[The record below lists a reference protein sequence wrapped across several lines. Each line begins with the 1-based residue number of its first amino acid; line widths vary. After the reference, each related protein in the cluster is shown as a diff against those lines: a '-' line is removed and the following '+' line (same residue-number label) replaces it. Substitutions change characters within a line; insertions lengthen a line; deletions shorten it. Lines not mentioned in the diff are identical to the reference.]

1 MSQNTSKK
9 TSAKQGTS
17 RNKWHPAFCA
27 AAELEL
33 RDNRND
39 LSFNREYSLSKE
51 PLQIDLLVIKKPP
64 HVKVKNE
71 IGHLFRQHN
80 VIEYKSPKDSLN
92 IDDFY
97 KTLAYAFLYK
107 SLAKEVDG
115 IPVSQLTVSLL
126 CHAYPRAMFHRLK
139 AEQMQIHSQYP
150 GIYYIEGAMIPAQVI
165 VSKELDANNHRI
177 LRALTNDLDIND
189 ARGFLQEAARFAGK
203 GDKDDINAILIVS
216 MNANYEVYEALRKGD
231 FIMDNEPWK
240 RLLKDEFDKA
250 EARGKAIGEAR
261 GVEKMVVSLLKA
273 NQTVDFVAKV
283 AKMTAAQVREIGQKA
298 AVL

>member
-1 MSQNTSKK
+1 MSQDTAGKVS
-9 TSAKQGTS
+9 S
-17 RNKWHPAFCA
+17 RKGKSRSKWHPAFCA

-33 RDNRND
+33 RDNRED
-39 LSFNREYSLSKE
+39 LSFNREYNLSKE

-64 HVKVKNE
+64 HVKIKNE

-80 VIEYKSPKDSLN
+80 VVEYKSPKDSLN

-115 IPVSQLTVSLL
+115 IPVSQLTLSLVRQG
-126 CHAYPRAMFHRLK
+126 YPREMVKKLE
-139 AEQMQIHSQYP
+139 AEGMQIQRQYP
-150 GIYYIEGAMIPAQVI
+150 GIYYVEGAHIPAQI
-165 VSKELDANNHRI
+165 IAINELDAENHRS
-177 LRALTNDLDIND
+177 LRVLTSKLSEADAREFLAEAKRYANKGDINNINAVLKVSSD
-189 ARGFLQEAARFAGK
+189 ANYAVYDALMRRDVKMTDAWKLLM
-203 GDKDDINAILIVS
+203 KDDLA
-216 MNANYEVYEALRKGD
+216 E
-231 FIMDNEPWK
+231 
-240 RLLKDEFDKA
+240 A
-250 EARGKAIGEAR
+250 EARGESR
-261 GVEKMVVSLLKA
+261 GVEMGKKEMVVSLLKA

>member
-1 MSQNTSKK
+1 MSQDTAGKVS
-9 TSAKQGTS
+9 S
-17 RNKWHPAFCA
+17 RKGKSRSKWHPAFCA

-33 RDNRND
+33 RDNRED
-39 LSFNREYSLSKE
+39 LSFNREYNLSKE

-64 HVKVKNE
+64 HVKIKNE

-80 VIEYKSPKDSLN
+80 VVEYKSPKDSLN

-115 IPVSQLTVSLL
+115 IPVSQLTLSLVRQG
-126 CHAYPRAMFHRLK
+126 YPREMVKKLE
-139 AEQMQIHSQYP
+139 AEGMQIQRQYP
-150 GIYYIEGAMIPAQVI
+150 GIYYVEGAPIPAQI
-165 VSKELDANNHRI
+165 IATNELDAENHRS
-177 LRALTNDLDIND
+177 LRVLTSKLSEADAREFLAEAKRYANKGDINNINAVLKVSSD
-189 ARGFLQEAARFAGK
+189 ANYAVYDALMRRDVKMTDAWKLLM
-203 GDKDDINAILIVS
+203 KDDLA
-216 MNANYEVYEALRKGD
+216 E
-231 FIMDNEPWK
+231 
-240 RLLKDEFDKA
+240 A
-250 EARGKAIGEAR
+250 EARGESR
-261 GVEKMVVSLLKA
+261 GVEMGKKEMVVSLLKA

>member
-115 IPVSQLTVSLL
+115 IPVSQLTLSLVRQG
-126 CHAYPRAMFHRLK
+126 YPREMVKKLE
-139 AEQMQIHSQYP
+139 AEGMQIQRQYP
-150 GIYYIEGAMIPAQVI
+150 GIYYVEGAPIPAQI
-165 VSKELDANNHRI
+165 IAINELDAENHRS
-177 LRALTNDLDIND
+177 LRVLTSKLSEADAREFLAEAKRYANKGDINNINAVLKVSSD
-189 ARGFLQEAARFAGK
+189 ANYAVYDALMRRDVKMTDAWKLLM
-203 GDKDDINAILIVS
+203 KDDLA
-216 MNANYEVYEALRKGD
+216 E
-231 FIMDNEPWK
+231 
-240 RLLKDEFDKA
+240 A
-250 EARGKAIGEAR
+250 EARGESR
-261 GVEKMVVSLLKA
+261 GVEMGKKEMVVSLLKA

>member
-92 IDDFY
+92 IDEFY

-115 IPVSQLTVSLL
+115 IPVSQLTLSLVRQG
-126 CHAYPRAMFHRLK
+126 YPREMVKKLE
-139 AEQMQIHSQYP
+139 AEGMQIQRQYP
-150 GIYYIEGAMIPAQVI
+150 GIYYVEGAPIPAQI
-165 VSKELDANNHRI
+165 IATNELDAENHRS
-177 LRALTNDLDIND
+177 LRVLTSKLSEADAREFLAEAKRYANKGDINNINAVLKVSSD
-189 ARGFLQEAARFAGK
+189 ANYAVYDALMRRDVKMTDAWKLLM
-203 GDKDDINAILIVS
+203 KDDLA
-216 MNANYEVYEALRKGD
+216 E
-231 FIMDNEPWK
+231 
-240 RLLKDEFDKA
+240 A
-250 EARGKAIGEAR
+250 EARGESR
-261 GVEKMVVSLLKA
+261 GVEMGKKEMVVSLLKA

>member
-1 MSQNTSKK
+1 MSQDTAEKVS
-9 TSAKQGTS
+9 S
-17 RNKWHPAFCA
+17 RKGKSRSKWHPAFCA

-33 RDNRND
+33 RDNRED
-39 LSFNREYSLSKE
+39 LSFNREYNLSKE

-64 HVKVKNE
+64 HVKIKNE

-80 VIEYKSPKDSLN
+80 VVEYKSPKDSLN

-115 IPVSQLTVSLL
+115 IPVSQLTLSLVRQG
-126 CHAYPRAMFHRLK
+126 YPREMVKKLE
-139 AEQMQIHSQYP
+139 AEGMQIQRQYP
-150 GIYYIEGAMIPAQVI
+150 GIYYVEGAPIPAQI
-165 VSKELDANNHRI
+165 IAINELDAENHRS
-177 LRALTNDLDIND
+177 LRVLTSKLSEADAREFLAEAKRYANKGDINNINAVLKVSSD
-189 ARGFLQEAARFAGK
+189 ANYAVYDALMRRDVKMTDAWKLLM
-203 GDKDDINAILIVS
+203 KDDLA
-216 MNANYEVYEALRKGD
+216 E
-231 FIMDNEPWK
+231 
-240 RLLKDEFDKA
+240 A
-250 EARGKAIGEAR
+250 EARGESR
-261 GVEKMVVSLLKA
+261 GVEMGKKEMVVSLLKA

>member
-39 LSFNREYSLSKE
+39 LSFNREYSLSRE

-115 IPVSQLTVSLL
+115 IPVSQLTLSLVRQG
-126 CHAYPRAMFHRLK
+126 YPREMVKKLE
-139 AEQMQIHSQYP
+139 AEGMQIQRQYP
-150 GIYYIEGAMIPAQVI
+150 GIYYVEGAPIPAQI
-165 VSKELDANNHRI
+165 IAINELDAENHRS
-177 LRALTNDLDIND
+177 LRVLTSKLSEADAREFLAEAKRYANKGDINNINAVLKVSSD
-189 ARGFLQEAARFAGK
+189 ANYAVYDALMRRDVKMTDAWKLLM
-203 GDKDDINAILIVS
+203 KDDLA
-216 MNANYEVYEALRKGD
+216 E
-231 FIMDNEPWK
+231 
-240 RLLKDEFDKA
+240 A
-250 EARGKAIGEAR
+250 EARGESR
-261 GVEKMVVSLLKA
+261 GVEMGKKEMVVSLLKA

>member
-27 AAELEL
+27 VAELQL
-33 RDNRND
+33 RDNLND

-80 VIEYKSPKDSLN
+80 VVEYKSPKDSLN

-115 IPVSQLTVSLL
+115 IPVSQLTLSLVRQG
-126 CHAYPRAMFHRLK
+126 YPREMVKKLE
-139 AEQMQIHSQYP
+139 AEGMQIQRQYP
-150 GIYYIEGAMIPAQVI
+150 GIYYVEGAPIPAQI
-165 VSKELDANNHRI
+165 IATNELDAENHRS
-177 LRALTNDLDIND
+177 LRVLTSKLSEADAREFLAEAKRYANKGDINNINAVLKVSSD
-189 ARGFLQEAARFAGK
+189 ANYAVYDALMRRDVKMTDAWKLLM
-203 GDKDDINAILIVS
+203 KDDLA
-216 MNANYEVYEALRKGD
+216 E
-231 FIMDNEPWK
+231 
-240 RLLKDEFDKA
+240 A
-250 EARGKAIGEAR
+250 EARGESR
-261 GVEKMVVSLLKA
+261 GVEMGKKEMVVSLLKA